1 MKTKKSLFYTALAA
15 LTAGTILPFSACKKN
30 TGADFMQD
38 VILREDYR
46 SVYSKLGERVSV
58 DMVREAADGRAFAT
72 VDGVE
77 YELGMDFLSMAMVYN
92 TQPAGIF
99 STPTQVY
106 NEWWR
111 LFIQRWNLL
120 APEAPLYSN
129 QYYDVYN
136 AKIDRLETN
145 PYWSVTDA
153 IISARVTSA
162 DNAVVLGSNT
172 ELSGLFRNASFGKSA
187 PSAADLDVQN
197 LTSGYSTV
205 VTDMG
210 GTFAW
215 AGKEI
220 VREHGEENN
229 QDGTKTY
236 TIKIAEGLAFSDGS
250 EITAE
255 NYLVSTLAG
264 STKVMRDAGGGESA
278 GMTAVGYEAFN
289 AYEGE
294 GDEVPFQGFR
304 LLDKHTFS
312 VTVKKEYADYYYA
325 LRYGAFTPAPTALYL
340 GNYHIKDDG
349 NGAYIEKGF
358 YEKTEKD
365 GVNGYIHAAQITSN
379 MNETSASKFPYSGPY
394 YLEKYD
400 QSART
405 ATLKRNP
412 LYKGDIRGNATIER
426 ISYVK
431 IVSETQLGQLKK
443 GQVDVLASVTGGE
456 ETKAALSIV
465 DGVKFKETHYDRA
478 GYGKLAFRCD
488 FGPTQFAQ
496 VRRAVMHTID
506 RNEFAQTFTGG
517 YGSVVHAPY
526 YVGSET
532 YLAVKDKLKL
542 NPYEYSL
549 EMAKEEL
556 KKGGWTYTVDGKEY
570 DEAAG
575 GIRYKKLSGY
585 ELSYNNLA
593 FASTDNKYKTVKVD
607 GAYYMPL
614 VINWMGTQPNPV
626 TDQLITAWQ
635 NNPNAGEKIGAYI
648 TYTSGDMT
656 SALYGEYAQMPAYGF
671 TKARYGAVNFATGF
685 TSAVYDQAFYWT
697 LDQTM
702 YDNYSSNYLM
712 DEADFLSN
720 YES

>member
-1 MKTKKSLFYTALAA
+1 MKTKTTFIYTAIVS
-15 LTAGTILPFSACKKN
+15 LTIASILPLSACRN
-30 TGADFMQD
+30 NAQTDFFQD
-38 VILREDYR
+38 VVSRTDYR
-46 SVYSKLGERVSV
+46 SVYSKIGERVTLTDV
-58 DMVREAADGRAFAT
+58 TEREDGRAFAT

-92 TQPAGIF
+92 TQPSGLF
-99 STPTQVY
+99 TTPTQAY

-111 LFIQRWNLL
+111 LFMQRWNYL
-120 APEAPLYSN
+120 APEVPLYSN

-136 AKIDRLETN
+136 GKIDRLQTN
-145 PYWSVTDA
+145 PYWGVADA
-153 IISARVTSA
+153 IVSARVTGA
-162 DNAVVLGSNT
+162 DNAVILGSHT
-172 ELSGLFRNASFGKSA
+172 ELSGLFRSASFGKSA
-187 PSAADLDVQN
+187 PGAADLDVEK

-210 GTFAW
+210 GTLEW

-220 VREHGEENN
+220 VKEHTEQMNV
-229 QDGTKTY
+229 DGTKTY
-236 TIKIAEGLAFSDGS
+236 TIKIADGLTFSDGS
-250 EITAE
+250 LITAE
-255 NYLVSTLAG
+255 NYLVAALAG
-264 STKVMRDAGGGESA
+264 STKVMRDAGGGEAAS
-278 GMTAVGYEAFN
+278 MTVVGYDAFN

-294 GDEVPFQGFR
+294 GDVVPFTGFR

-312 VTVKKEYADYYYA
+312 VTIKNEYADYYYA
-325 LRYGAFTPAPTALYL
+325 LRYGAFTPSPTALYL

-349 NGAYIEKGF
+349 QGAYIEKGF
-358 YEKTEKD
+358 YEKTQKD
-365 GVNGYIHAAQITSN
+365 GVTAYAFAAQIAKN
-379 MNETSASKFPYSGPY
+379 MNETSAQKFPYSGPY

-412 LYKGDIRGNATIER
+412 FYRGDERGKATIDR

-431 IVSETQLGQLKK
+431 IVGETQLDQLKK
-443 GQVDVLASVTGGE
+443 GQVDVLASITGGE
-456 ETKAALSIV
+456 ETKAALAVV

-488 FGPTQFAQ
+488 FGSTQFEE

-526 YVGSET
+526 YVGSDT
-532 YLAVKDKLKL
+532 YLAVKDRLKL
-542 NPYEYSL
+542 SVYEYSL
-549 EMAKEEL
+549 EKAKEEL
-556 KKGGWTYTVDGKEY
+556 RKGGWVYTAEGKEY
-570 DEAAG
+570 DENVG

-585 ELSYNNLA
+585 EKSYNNLA
-593 FASTDNKYKTVKVD
+593 FASTDNRYKTVKVD
-607 GAYYMPL
+607 GEYYMPL

-648 TYTSGDMT
+648 TYASGDMT

-685 TSAVYDQAFYWT
+685 TSAVYDQSFYWT
-697 LDQTM
+697 LDQSM
-702 YDNYSSNYLM
+702 YNNYSSNYLM
-712 DEADFLSN
+712 DEADFLAN
-720 YES
+720 YE